1 MRAVR
6 LSCALGITLALA
18 LAACGDD
25 SGSGGSGG
33 SGGSTTSTT
42 SSTKSATSSTGSTG
56 STTTGSTTTS
66 STGTTTGVGGGVDA
80 DHLVINEV
88 VVAGNEDEFVEI
100 HNPTATAV
108 ALDDY
113 YLSDNSTYVDVAS
126 GAAWD
131 PITNN
136 PGTDFLARF
145 PAGATIPAGGY
156 LVIGFDPG
164 YEASWG
170 GCPDYFVATAP
181 ISCNGQMVPV
191 LEQTDKGSIT
201 DGSNLSNMREML
213 VLFTWT
219 GDTNDTLQDV
229 DYVTWGDMFEAG
241 SRADKS
247 AVMGYQAD
255 TPVDMQS
262 GAPVPGAGS
271 SIERCGPEV
280 GETLT
285 GGNGLTGHDETSEVL
300 ASSFFV
306 EAAPTPGA
314 ANVCP

>member
-6 LSCALGITLALA
+6 LSCAVGLPLALA

-42 SSTKSATSSTGSTG
+42 SSTKSATSST
-56 STTTGSTTTS
+56 TTGTTTS
-66 STGTTTGVGGGVDA
+66 STTTASTTTGTTTGVGGGVEA

-88 VVAGNEDEFVEI
+88 GVAGNEDEFVEI
-100 HNPTATAV
+100 YNPTASAV

-113 YLSDNSTYVDVAS
+113 YLSDNSTYVDLAS
-126 GAAWD
+126 GGAWS

-136 PGTDFLARF
+136 AGTDFLARF

-170 GCPDYFVATAP
+170 SCPDYFMATAP
-181 ISCNGQMVPV
+181 VSCNGQMVPA
-191 LEQTDKGSIT
+191 LEQTEDGSIT
-201 DGSNLSNMREML
+201 DGSNLSNSREML
-213 VLFTWT
+213 VLFTWS
-219 GDTNDTLQDV
+219 GNTNDLLQDV
-229 DYVTWGDMFEAG
+229 DYVTWGDMFEDG

-247 AVMGYQAD
+247 AVAGYQPD
-255 TPVDMQS
+255 TPVAMQS
-262 GAPVPGAGS
+262 GAPAPAAGT

-280 GETLT
+280 GETLS
-285 GGNGLTGHDETSEVL
+285 GGNGITGHDETSEVL
-300 ASSFFV
+300 ASSFVV
-306 EAAPTPGA
+306 EATPTPGA